1 MCQVE
6 NKVCSLTVSILF
18 LQVPLS
24 AESLN
29 SNDVFVLFIKSSA
42 FIWAGKVS
50 LTAGLTCNPGCFKL
64 LMGTANSIGRVP
76 KGQWFKSYYKP
87 HFEILWMNFDKIIV
101 YKLSQAGSLYHT

>member
-6 NKVCSLTVSILF
+6 NKICSVTVSFLF

-50 LTAGLTCNPGCFKL
+50 LTANLICYPCCFKL
-64 LMGTANSIGRVP
+64 SMGTAKSIGRA
-76 KGQWFKSYYKP
+76 SD
-87 HFEILWMNFDKIIV
+87 H
-101 YKLSQAGSLYHT
+101 